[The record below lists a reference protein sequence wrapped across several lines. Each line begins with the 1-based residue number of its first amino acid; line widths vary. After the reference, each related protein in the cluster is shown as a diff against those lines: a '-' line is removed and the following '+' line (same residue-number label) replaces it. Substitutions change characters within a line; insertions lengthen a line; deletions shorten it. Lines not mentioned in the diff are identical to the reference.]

1 MWCPSVR
8 FSPLIETSPLASELD
23 QILDTLQKFD
33 TVAFT
38 SRHGVDSVCDRMEAL
53 FGGVTAMLNH
63 FERSGVRI
71 AATANAAEAVR
82 ARIGAPPDILAEEE
96 EELAD
101 ALAATGRRTQA
112 RILCPSAAFL
122 NLTAPPV
129 ASHAARAM
137 AARGLSVVRAPAYLV
152 RPGDARAHQPEL
164 SALAQGAVDVIGL
177 TSAVEVTG
185 TPPTAIHTPTQA
197 RLPATS
203 LCPQIPARHSPAPVS
218 VNAGACARVDER
230 DARTRWEE
238 SQARSS
244 HLISAAVL

>member
-23 QILDTLQKFD
+23 QILDALQKFD

-38 SRHGVDSVCDRMEAL
+38 SRYSVDSLCDRMEAL
-53 FGGVTAMLNH
+53 YGGIPAMVNH
-63 FERSGVRI
+63 LQRSGVRL

-82 ARIGAPPDILAEEE
+82 VRIGTMPDIVADEEE
-96 EELAD
+96 ALAD
-101 ALAATGRRTQA
+101 ALTATGRRSQA

-122 NLTAPPV
+122 NITAPPV

-152 RPGDARAHQPEL
+152 RPGDAHAHQPEL

-177 TSAVEVTG
+177 TSAVEVAR
-185 TPPTAIHTPTQA
+185 PPPPLKSRIQCTRPPA
-197 RLPATS
+197 LPDSTVAV
-203 LCPQIPARHSPAPVS
+203 AWPVLRF
-218 VNAGACARVDER
+218 GQCGFFE
-230 DARTRWEE
+230 
-238 SQARSS
+238 
-244 HLISAAVL
+244 HF

>member
-185 TPPTAIHTPTQA
+185 TPPTAIHTPTPRPASLRRACVHRYPPGTA
-197 RLPATS
+197 RR
-203 LCPQIPARHSPAPVS
+203 LCP
-218 VNAGACARVDER
+218 
-230 DARTRWEE
+230 
-238 SQARSS
+238 
-244 HLISAAVL
+244 